1 VSQWR
6 CKKCGAIR
14 SRPTLARVNENPANY
29 SIRFLGSRP
38 CKRCGSEDEPDAM
51 YDPWLD
57 FEDEF
62 TTSSPSKSK
71 APNPSTKGEG
81 G

>member
-6 CKKCGAIR
+6 CKNCGAIR
-14 SRPTLARVNENPANY
+14 SRPARAWVNENPANY

-38 CKRCGSEDEPDAM
+38 CKRCGSEEEPDAM

-57 FEDEF
+57 FEDEPVAF
-62 TTSSPSKSK
+62 SSPSSSR
-71 APNPSTKGEG
+71 ALEEQ
-81 G
+81 